1 MSKKAL
7 IVTDET
13 EQVKKIATYI
23 SDALAG
29 FTVKICSSDKF
40 EGTDILCAD
49 VFFLGCAQNSPSSF
63 SYIEKMLKH
72 INLASRKCAVFTTD
86 LKTINYLCGIVKDC
100 EASLGAPLHVISKEP
115 DKSALNNW
123 VKSVIK

>member
-1 MSKKAL
+1 VSKKAL

-13 EQVKKIATYI
+13 EQVKKIAMYI

-29 FTVKICSSDKF
+29 FTVKICSADKF
-40 EGTDILCAD
+40 EGTDLLGAD

-72 INLASRKCAVFTTD
+72 INFASRKCAVFTTD
-86 LKTINYLCGIVKDC
+86 LKTINYLCSIVKDC
-100 EASLGAPLHVISKEP
+100 EASLGAPLHVVSKEP
-115 DKSALNNW
+115 EKSALNNW